1 MAAIERIS
9 FLGLGVMGFPMA
21 GHLQQAGF
29 DVCVY
34 NRTESKAALW
44 VDTYGGRRAETPA
57 AASKDADAILVCVGN
72 DEDVRSVLLGDDGAL
87 AQARPGALVIDHTTT
102 SADLARE
109 LDAACRDKGLS
120 FIDAPVSGGQ
130 AGAEN
135 GQLSIMCGG
144 EPEAFERAQLLFD
157 ATGKQSRLLGQ
168 AGSGQLCKMVNQ
180 VCIAGI
186 LQGLAEG
193 VTLAKAAGLNIEDV
207 QQVLGGG
214 AAQSWQLNNRALT
227 MAEDKF
233 DFGFAIDWMR
243 KDLNYALAEAGRLGL
258 DLPMATE
265 VNGYYRQLQDA
276 GMNRCD
282 TSVLIRR
289 LAPDWASK

>member
-1 MAAIERIS
+1 A
-9 FLGLGVMGFPMA
+9 
-21 GHLQQAGF
+21 
-29 DVCVY
+29 D
-34 NRTESKAALW
+34 
-44 VDTYGGRRAETPA
+44 TPA
-57 AASKDADAILVCVGN
+57 EAAKDADAILLCVGN
-72 DEDVRSVLLGDDGAL
+72 DDDVRSILLGDDGAL
-87 AQARPGALVIDHTTT
+87 AHAKPGTLIIDHTTT

-109 LDAACRDKGLS
+109 LDAVCREKSLA

-144 EPEAFERAQLLFD
+144 EPQAFERAQPLFG
-157 ATGKQSRLLGQ
+157 AIGKQFRLLGP

-193 VTLAKAAGLNIEDV
+193 ISLAKAAGLNIEDV

-227 MAEDKF
+227 MAEDTF

-243 KDLNYALAEAGRLGL
+243 KDLNYALAEASRLGL
-258 DLPMATE
+258 ELPVATE
-265 VNGYYRQLQDA
+265 VNGYYRELQDA

-289 LAPDWASK
+289 LAPEWPGK

>member
-1 MAAIERIS
+1 MAAIKRVS

-44 VDTYGGRRAETPA
+44 VDNYGGRQADTPA
-57 AASKDADAILVCVGN
+57 AAAKDADAILVCVGN
-72 DEDVRSVLLGDDGAL
+72 DDDVRSVLLGDDGAL
-87 AQARPGALVIDHTTT
+87 AQTRPGMLVIDHTTT

-109 LDAACRDKGLS
+109 LDAACRGKGLW

-144 EPEAFERAQLLFD
+144 ESEAFERAQPLFG
-157 ATGKQSRLLGQ
+157 ATGKQSRLLGP

-193 VTLAKAAGLNIEDV
+193 ISLAKAAGLNIEDV

-258 DLPMATE
+258 DLPIATE
-265 VNGYYRQLQDA
+265 VNGYYQQLQDA

-289 LAPDWASK
+289 LAPDWSSK

>member
-1 MAAIERIS
+1 MASIKRVS

-29 DVCVY
+29 DVYVF
-34 NRTESKAALW
+34 NRTISKANQW
-44 VDTYGGRRAETPA
+44 VQAYGGRQVATPVEA
-57 AASKDADAILVCVGN
+57 TKEADAILVCVGN
-72 DEDVRSVLLGDDGAL
+72 DEDVRSVLLGADGAV
-87 AQARPGALVIDHTTT
+87 ANARPGTLIIDHTTT

-109 LDAACRDKGLS
+109 LDAACRRADLV

-130 AGAEN
+130 AGAES

-144 EPEAFERAQLLFD
+144 EPEAFDRARPLFA
-157 ATGKQSRLLGQ
+157 ATGKQSRLLGP

-193 VTLAKAAGLNIEDV
+193 ISLAKASGLNIEDV

-214 AAQSWQLNNRALT
+214 AAQSWQLNNRAVT
-227 MAEDKF
+227 MAKDQF
-233 DFGFAIDWMR
+233 DFGFAVDWMR
-243 KDLNYALAEAGRLGL
+243 KDLNYALAEASRLGL
-258 DLPMATE
+258 ELPVATD
-265 VNGYYRQLQDA
+265 VNDFYRELQDA

-289 LAPDWASK
+289 LAPDWPGK

>member
-1 MAAIERIS
+1 MAAIERIC

-29 DVCVY
+29 EVCVY
-34 NRTESKAALW
+34 NRTASKAGQW
-44 VDTYGGRRAETPA
+44 VDTYGGRRAQTPVA
-57 AASKDADAILVCVGN
+57 AATNADAILVCVGN
-72 DEDVRSVLLGDDGAL
+72 DDDVRSVLLGDDGAL
-87 AQARPGALVIDHTTT
+87 AQASPGTLVIDHTTT

-109 LDAACRDKGLS
+109 LDAACRDKGLW

-135 GQLSIMCGG
+135 AQLSIMCGG
-144 EPEAFERAQLLFD
+144 EPEAFERAQPVFN
-157 ATGKQSRLLGQ
+157 ATGKQSRLLGP

-193 VTLAKAAGLNIEDV
+193 IALAKAAGLNIDDV

-233 DFGFAIDWMR
+233 DFGFAIDWMH

-258 DLPMATE
+258 ELPMAAE
-265 VNGYYRQLQDA
+265 VNGYYQELRDA

-289 LAPDWASK
+289 LAPDWPSK

>member
-1 MAAIERIS
+1 MAAIKRVS

-34 NRTESKAALW
+34 NRTASKAAQW
-44 VDTYGGRRAETPA
+44 VDTYGGRRADTPA
-57 AASKDADAILVCVGN
+57 AAARDADAILVCVGN

-87 AQARPGALVIDHTTT
+87 AQARSGTLVIDHTTT

-109 LDAACRDKGLS
+109 LDATCRDKGFS

-144 EPEAFERAQLLFD
+144 EPEAFERAQPLFD
-157 ATGKQSRLLGQ
+157 ATGKQSRLLGP

-193 VTLAKAAGLNIEDV
+193 ITLAKAAGLNIEDV

-265 VNGYYRQLQDA
+265 VNGYYQQLQDA

-289 LAPDWASK
+289 LAPDWPSK

>member
-1 MAAIERIS
+1 MAAIERVS

-34 NRTESKAALW
+34 NRTASKAAKW
-44 VDTYGGRRAETPA
+44 VDTYGGRRADTPSA
-57 AASKDADAILVCVGN
+57 AAKDADAILVCVGN

-87 AQARPGALVIDHTTT
+87 AQARPGTLVIDHTTT

-109 LDAACRDKGLS
+109 LDAACRVKGLS

-130 AGAEN
+130 TGAEN

-144 EPEAFERAQLLFD
+144 EPEAFERAQPLFD
-157 ATGKQSRLLGQ
+157 ATGKQSRLLGP

-193 VTLAKAAGLNIEDV
+193 ITLAKAAGLDIEEV

-243 KDLNYALAEAGRLGL
+243 KDLNYALAEARRLSL

-265 VNGYYRQLQDA
+265 VNGYYQQLQDA

-289 LAPDWASK
+289 LAPGWPPK

>member
-1 MAAIERIS
+1 MASIQRVS

-29 DVCVY
+29 EVCVY
-34 NRTESKAALW
+34 NRTASKAAEW
-44 VDTYGGRRAETPA
+44 VEAYGGRRAETPA
-57 AASKDADAILVCVGN
+57 KAAKEADAILVCVGN
-72 DEDVRSVLLGDDGAL
+72 DDDVRSVLLGEGGAL
-87 AQARPGALVIDHTTT
+87 ANARPGTLIIDHTTT

-109 LDAACRDKGLS
+109 LDAACREKGLS

-144 EPEAFERAQLLFD
+144 EPNAFDNAKPLFE
-157 ATGKQSRLLGQ
+157 ATGKQARLLGP

-193 VTLAKAAGLNIEDV
+193 ISLAKAAGLNIEDV

-243 KDLNYALAEAGRLGL
+243 KDLDYALAEASRLGL
-258 DLPMATE
+258 ELPVANE
-265 VNGYYRQLQDA
+265 VNGFYRELQDA

-289 LAPDWASK
+289 LAPEWPGK

>member
-34 NRTESKAALW
+34 NRTEIKAAQW
-44 VDTYGGRRAETPA
+44 VDTYGGRRADTPA
-57 AASKDADAILVCVGN
+57 AAAKDADAILVCVGN
-72 DEDVRSVLLGDDGAL
+72 DEDVRSVLLGHDGAL

-144 EPEAFERAQLLFD
+144 APEAFEQAQPLFD
-157 ATGKQSRLLGQ
+157 ATGKQSRLLGP

-193 VTLAKAAGLNIEDV
+193 ITLAKAAGLDIEEV

-265 VNGYYRQLQDA
+265 VNGYYQQLQDA

-289 LAPDWASK
+289 LAPDWPSK

>member
-1 MAAIERIS
+1 MASIQRVS

-29 DVCVY
+29 EVCVY
-34 NRTESKAALW
+34 NRTASKAAEW
-44 VDTYGGRRAETPA
+44 VAAYGGRRAETPA
-57 AASKDADAILVCVGN
+57 EAAKEVDAILVCVGN
-72 DEDVRSVLLGDDGAL
+72 DDDVRSVLLGEGGAL
-87 AQARPGALVIDHTTT
+87 ANARPGTLVIDHTTT

-109 LDAACRDKGLS
+109 LDAACREKGLS

-144 EPEAFERAQLLFD
+144 DADAFEHAKPLFE
-157 ATGKQSRLLGQ
+157 ATGKQARLLGP

-193 VTLAKAAGLNIEDV
+193 ISLAKAAGLNIEDV

-243 KDLNYALAEAGRLGL
+243 KDLDYALAEASRLGL
-258 DLPMATE
+258 ELPVANE
-265 VNGYYRQLQDA
+265 VNGFYRELQGA

-289 LAPDWASK
+289 LTPEWPGK

>member
-1 MAAIERIS
+1 MASIQRVS

-21 GHLQQAGF
+21 GHLQQTGF
-29 DVCVY
+29 EVCVY
-34 NRTESKAALW
+34 NRTASKAAEW
-44 VDTYGGRRAETPA
+44 VEAYGGRRADTPSEA
-57 AASKDADAILVCVGN
+57 AKDVDAILVCVGN
-72 DEDVRSVLLGDDGAL
+72 DDDVRSVLLGEGGVL
-87 AQARPGALVIDHTTT
+87 ANARPGTLIIDHTTT

-109 LDAACRDKGLS
+109 LDTSCRERGLS

-144 EPEAFERAQLLFD
+144 EPNAFDHAKPLFE
-157 ATGKQSRLLGQ
+157 ATGKQSRLLGP

-193 VTLAKAAGLNIEDV
+193 ISLAKAAGLNIEDV

-227 MAEDKF
+227 MAEDTF

-243 KDLNYALAEAGRLGL
+243 KDLDYALAEASRLGL
-258 DLPMATE
+258 TLPVASD
-265 VNGYYRQLQDA
+265 VNGFYRELQDA

-289 LAPDWASK
+289 LAPGWSDK

>member
-1 MAAIERIS
+1 MALIQRVS
-9 FLGLGVMGFPMA
+9 FLGLGVMGSPMA
-21 GHLQQAGF
+21 GHLQQAGLE
-29 DVCVY
+29 VCVY
-34 NRTESKAALW
+34 NRTSAKAEQW
-44 VDTYGGRRAETPA
+44 VANHGGRRADTPA
-57 AASKDADAILVCVGN
+57 EAAKDVDAILVCVGN
-72 DEDVRSVLLGDDGAL
+72 DDDVRSVLLGAGGAI
-87 AQARPGALVIDHTTT
+87 ANARPGTLIIDHTTT
-102 SADLARE
+102 SANLARE
-109 LDAACRDKGLS
+109 LDTECRDAGLV
-120 FIDAPVSGGQ
+120 FLDAPVSGGQ

-135 GQLSIMCGG
+135 GQLTIMCGG
-144 EPEAFERAQLLFD
+144 EEEAFQRAQPLFE
-157 ATGKQSRLLGQ
+157 AMGKQSRLLGP

-193 VTLAKAAGLNIEDV
+193 VSLAKAAGLNIDDV

-243 KDLNYALAEAGRLGL
+243 KDLDYALAEARRLDL
-258 DLPMATE
+258 DLPVATE
-265 VNGYYRQLQDA
+265 VNGYYRELQDA

-289 LAPDWASK
+289 LAPQWPGK

>member
-1 MAAIERIS
+1 MNPIKTVA
-9 FLGLGVMGFPMA
+9 FLGLGVMGYPMA
-21 GHLQQAGF
+21 GHLQRAGF

-34 NRTESKAALW
+34 NRTSKKAEQW
-44 VDTYGGRRAETPA
+44 TQDYGGRWASTPKEAAEG
-57 AASKDADAILVCVGN
+57 ADAVLTCVGN
-72 DEDVRSVLLGDDGAL
+72 DDDVRSIVYGATGAL
-87 AQARPGALVIDHTTT
+87 AGMAPGSLLIDHTTT

-109 LDAACRDKGLS
+109 LDKACRDKQVA

-135 GQLSIMCGG
+135 AKLTIMCGG
-144 EPEAFERAQLLFD
+144 EAADFERAVPLFE
-157 ATGKQSRLLGQ
+157 AIGHRWRRLGP

-180 VCIAGI
+180 VCIAGL
-186 LQGLAEG
+186 LQGLSEGIRLAQVSGLDVAE
-193 VTLAKAAGLNIEDV
+193 VVD
-207 QQVLGGG
+207 VLGGG
-214 AAQSWQLNNRALT
+214 AAQSWQMDNRALT

-243 KDLNYALAEAGRLGL
+243 KDLEYALAEAKRLGL
-258 DLPMATE
+258 DMPVADL
-265 VNGYYRQLQDA
+265 VNGFYKELQDQ

-289 LAPDWASK
+289 LAPRKA

>member
-1 MAAIERIS
+1 MASIQRVS

-29 DVCVY
+29 EVSVY
-34 NRTESKAALW
+34 NRTASKARLW
-44 VDTYGGRRAETPA
+44 VDAYGGRLVETPA
-57 AASKDADAILVCVGN
+57 SAASEADAILVCVGN
-72 DEDVRSVLLGDDGAL
+72 DDDVRSLLLGEDGVIAN
-87 AQARPGALVIDHTTT
+87 ARPGTLIIDHTTT

-109 LDAACRDKGLS
+109 LDDECRKAGLS
-120 FIDAPVSGGQ
+120 FLDAPVSGGQ

-144 EPEAFERAQLLFD
+144 DSDAFERARPLFA
-157 ATGKQSRLLGQ
+157 ATGKQARLLGA

-193 VTLAKAAGLNIEDV
+193 VSLAKAAGLSVEDV

-214 AAQSWQLNNRALT
+214 AAQSWQLDNRAIT
-227 MAEDKF
+227 MANDEF
-233 DFGFAIDWMR
+233 NFGFAIDWMR
-243 KDLNYALAEAGRLGL
+243 KDLDYALAEAGRLGL
-258 DLPMATE
+258 ELPVATE

-276 GMNRCD
+276 GLNRCD

-289 LAPDWASK
+289 LAPGWSG